1 LDHSNPDF
9 AGSLGDCRRD
19 GSRTERGATYRRYG
33 VIPDQWRRYA
43 DHVRGFRRFGTAA
56 VSTFLI
62 AAIGLPLCSGAGA
75 SPTIRQVPNPNF
87 RFPDAIAKYMR
98 FPATVAYDGVFVCGK
113 GGSKADCHPFRAHRG
128 MVATTLFV
136 KATDSSQLQTALFRS
151 LESQGWTVNPK
162 KVGQSNYRVAGHG
175 WQGELLVTPLVSG
188 SSSPVEADDHLA
200 LWPDS

>member
-1 LDHSNPDF
+1 
-9 AGSLGDCRRD
+9 
-19 GSRTERGATYRRYG
+19 
-33 VIPDQWRRYA
+33 
-43 DHVRGFRRFGTAA
+43 
-56 VSTFLI
+56 
-62 AAIGLPLCSGAGA
+62 
-75 SPTIRQVPNPNF
+75 
-87 RFPDAIAKYMR
+87 
-98 FPATVAYDGVFVCGK
+98 
-113 GGSKADCHPFRAHRG
+113 